1 MVVELLLVSSSLCS
15 LSSSRPSRSS
25 RVAAAAIRENSIFV
39 YHHRHSLCRLRY
51 RRLGLGTV
59 VVKRLSTTI
68 DRSSASSRLCIGL
81 MGGRCVRVM
90 CEMRGLHLRYYNTSR
105 SSFWSAIARHRDARP
120 AAKLIISECYVSH
133 ARSHGLGGG
142 RQESGERDHRGRE
155 DREKDGEKGGNLIR
169 ELPFILPGD
178 PVGKHL
184 AEFTVLFGLA
194 PSKLKCIF
202 LLCPF
207 WIWRRTRLI

>member
-90 CEMRGLHLRYYNTSR
+90 CEMRGLHHLRYYNTSR

-133 ARSHGLGGG
+133 ARSHGLGEGD
-142 RQESGERDHRGRE
+142 RNRGRE
-155 DREKDGEKGGNLIR
+155 ITEEERIEKRMERKEGI
-169 ELPFILPGD
+169 
-178 PVGKHL
+178 
-184 AEFTVLFGLA
+184 
-194 PSKLKCIF
+194 
-202 LLCPF
+202 
-207 WIWRRTRLI
+207 